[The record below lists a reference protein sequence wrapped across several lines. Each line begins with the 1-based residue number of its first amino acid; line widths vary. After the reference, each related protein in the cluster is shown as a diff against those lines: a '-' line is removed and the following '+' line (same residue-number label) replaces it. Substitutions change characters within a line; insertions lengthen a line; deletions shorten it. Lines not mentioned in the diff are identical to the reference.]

1 MLKIHH
7 FFRLCLPIRHPSPIH
22 PSIYDDPSFSKAR
35 FIQRNAIRIN
45 RFCAIPTK
53 PIGLRQ
59 SIIISYRQDHS
70 ASPPPPVTHIFPLTH
85 VPFNQQIA
93 VPSSLLNVLSTS
105 HRNIEKYNIKNKKK
119 KKRQKKKRPKKR
131 KIKHQF
137 TKQKIPK
144 SPKNKK
150 STKNRNTIKR
160 KNIPKNDHQNE
171 KKTLVF
177 KIRKK
182 HKKPKRTV

>member
-1 MLKIHH
+1 MFLASVKHVFVSQMLYELTGSVLYLLSRQGCFKA
-7 FFRLCLPIRHPSPIH
+7 S
-22 PSIYDDPSFSKAR
+22 SF
-35 FIQRNAIRIN
+35 
-45 RFCAIPTK
+45 
-53 PIGLRQ
+53 PIGRTIQ
-59 SIIISYRQDHS
+59 PP
-70 ASPPPPVTHIFPLTH
+70 PPPPVTHIFPLTH

-171 KKTLVF
+171 KKNASF
-177 KIRKK
+177 
-182 HKKPKRTV
+182 